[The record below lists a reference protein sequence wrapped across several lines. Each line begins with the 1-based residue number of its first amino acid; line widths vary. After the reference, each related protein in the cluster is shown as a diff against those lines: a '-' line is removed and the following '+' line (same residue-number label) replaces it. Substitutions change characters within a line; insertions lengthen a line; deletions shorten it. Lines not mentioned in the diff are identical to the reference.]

1 MIHVEQGL
9 TDIQVVPTAL
19 VDSEWKFI
27 KDLTI
32 YLEENE
38 RIFEGK
44 ELYLIRNFSRKGIGF
59 FEESGF
65 YPDFIMWY
73 FNGSQEYIIFIEPH
87 GMLRENLDGNK
98 VQLYKE
104 IKKVENEISLSEGT
118 RPVLES
124 FILSPTP
131 FAALNNPINNP
142 SNYSKGDLNRQ
153 HVIFME
159 DENYIEQLFESL
171 I

>member
-73 FNGSQEYIIFIEPH
+73 FNGSQEYIIWFCCKV
-87 GMLRENLDGNK
+87 LNLLSNK
-98 VQLYKE
+98 VE
-104 IKKVENEISLSEGT
+104 
-118 RPVLES
+118 
-124 FILSPTP
+124 
-131 FAALNNPINNP
+131 
-142 SNYSKGDLNRQ
+142 
-153 HVIFME
+153 
-159 DENYIEQLFESL
+159 
-171 I
+171 